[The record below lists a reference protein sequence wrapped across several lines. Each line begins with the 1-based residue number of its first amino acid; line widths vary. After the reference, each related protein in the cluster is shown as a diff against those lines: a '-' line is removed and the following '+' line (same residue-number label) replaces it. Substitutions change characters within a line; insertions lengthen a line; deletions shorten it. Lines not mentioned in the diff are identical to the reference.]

1 MKKIF
6 FVFVLLF
13 SMTVF
18 GQKINNQTVDAAC
31 GMCQFKVKSE
41 KGCAVFVKIS
51 GNLYPVEGMD
61 KKVFGDAHAEDGYC
75 KMIRKAVVS
84 GEVNK
89 GKFYAT
95 AFKFV
100 ESQNIKSLG

>member
-61 KKVFGDAHAEDGYC
+61 KKVFGDAHAEDGDDQLLHPEDS
-75 KMIRKAVVS
+75 RKGRDVPDDDLA
-84 GEVNK
+84 
-89 GKFYAT
+89 ARP
-95 AFKFV
+95 
-100 ESQNIKSLG
+100 QH